1 MGNTASANILM
12 LLERRLTQYC
22 KHVHPDENDPTRVF
36 LFYTADHILQDHDL
50 SPSQINFG
58 LTDGP
63 NDGGV
68 DGFYMFINERL
79 VQEEDDYQNVEND
92 AKIDLIIF
100 QSTTKK
106 GFEESAIEHLSSV
119 STDIFD
125 LPENELSSGVYN
137 NQLTEA
143 IRCFHDLC
151 RNTSAQFLELSV
163 SFIYASKGTTPAPGV
178 QRKVKD
184 LETKVKKFSPDAVF
198 DFKFLGIDKLYRLAI
213 KQKHDA
219 RKLHL
224 AETPISPD
232 GHEVGYVC
240 LVELSDFFDFI
251 TEDKKILLKQLFD
264 ATVRDSQGHVEVNNE
279 IRASLKDDAEDFW
292 WLNNGISILS
302 TKVQQVGKNL
312 TIQDPQIVNG
322 LQTSRE
328 IYRHYME
335 QDIADTDRRILV
347 RVMVTTEEASRD
359 RIIKAT
365 NSQNKI
371 PTASLRATDQI
382 HRLIEEHWKDKGLYY
397 DRRKN
402 HYKNEG
408 MPRSKIMG
416 ISDLAQA
423 VTAIVLREPNQARGR
438 PSSLL
443 KKDFDYKRIFSSEYP
458 LDLYHICAEGI
469 QKVES
474 ILKSLNIDRS
484 TRGNI
489 KYYVA
494 MHAIAGVGR
503 QKPAPD
509 QITKFDLSSLNEET
523 IKRSLEYILPKY
535 EKHGGDLKAS
545 KGPNLLNDVLSTQ

>member
-1 MGNTASANILM
+1 M

-22 KHVHPDENDPTRVF
+22 RHVHPDEDDPTRVF

-58 LTDGP
+58 LMDGP

-79 VQEEDDYQNVEND
+79 VQEENDYQDIEND

-106 GFEESAIEHLSSV
+106 GFEESAIEHLTSV

-125 LPENELSSGVYN
+125 LPENEFSSGVYN

-151 RNTSAQFLELSV
+151 RSTSAQFLKLSV
-163 SFIYASKGTTPAPGV
+163 SFIYVSKGTTPAPGV

-198 DFKFLGIDKLYRLAI
+198 DFKFLGVDKLYYLAI

-264 ATVRDSQGHVEVNNE
+264 ANVRDYQGHVEVNNE

-335 QDIADTDRRILV
+335 QGIADTDRRILV

-371 PTASLRATDQI
+371 PIASLRATDQI

-458 LDLYHICAEGI
+458 LDLYYICAEGI

-503 QKPAPD
+503 QEPAPD